1 MPWIK
6 VDDQIAHHPKF
17 MAAGAAASW
26 LWVCGQ
32 SYCARYLTDG
42 FVPESALP
50 TLGNVTNPK
59 AHAQTLVRVGLW
71 EPTEGG
77 YRVHDYLQFQPSRA
91 DVEER
96 RRQRAN
102 AGRKGGLRSG
112 HTRSRGARDRGDASP
127 GASFDGSPDA
137 SSDASATSE
146 AHAKQRASS
155 LPRPRF
161 AKASHADATRSEA
174 DGNPDPGPEPSF
186 QPETAA
192 APGDPPPAFSRFW
205 TAYPNKVGRREAWH
219 AWRQLQPDDTLV
231 ETMLA
236 AITRQRASR
245 RWRAEAGRYI
255 PNPATWL
262 EQHRWDDELQPASEA
277 GPSSPSSA
285 VRGIA
290 ETLARLGESA

>member
-17 MAAGAAASW
+17 MAAGAVASW

-71 EPTEGG
+71 DRAEGG

-112 HTRSRGARDRGDASP
+112 HTRSRGARETSS
-127 GASFDGSPDA
+127 ASFAAPGSPA
-137 SSDASATSE
+137 SSASTAPE
-146 AHAKQRASS
+146 AHAKQLASP

-161 AKASHADATRSEA
+161 AKASHADATRSEVI
-174 DGNPDPGPEPSF
+174 GHPDPVPEPLPDLS
-186 QPETAA
+186 PDPAA
-192 APGDPPPAFSRFW
+192 DPLSAFEGFW
-205 TAYPNKVGRREAWH
+205 RAYPNKVGRREALRV
-219 AWRQLQPDDTLV
+219 WRQLQPDGTLV
-231 ETMLA
+231 GTMLA

-245 RWRAEAGRYI
+245 RWRTEAGRYI

-262 EQHRWDDELQPASEA
+262 EQHRWDDELQPAPEA
-277 GPSSPSSA
+277 AASSSASA
-285 VRGIA
+285 VRGIE

>member
-17 MAAGAAASW
+17 MAAGAVASW

-71 EPTEGG
+71 EIAEGG
-77 YRVHDYLQFQPSRA
+77 FRVHDYLQFQPSRA

-112 HTRSRGARDRGDASP
+112 HTRSRGARERGDASSEARSE
-127 GASFDGSPDA
+127 ASFDA
-137 SSDASATSE
+137 SSTSE

-174 DGNPDPGPEPSF
+174 DGHPDPGPGPSSH
-186 QPETAA
+186 PEATAP
-192 APGDPPPAFSRFW
+192 PGDPQSAFSRFW
-205 TAYPNKVGRREAWH
+205 SAYPNKVGRREAWH
-219 AWRQLQPDDTLV
+219 VWQRLQPDDTLV
-231 ETMLA
+231 ETMAA

-262 EQHRWDDELQPASEA
+262 DQHRWDDELQPAPEA
-277 GPSSPSSA
+277 DASSPSSA

>member
-17 MAAGAAASW
+17 MAAGAVASW

-50 TLGNVTNPK
+50 TLGNVTNAK

-71 EPTEGG
+71 EPAEGG
-77 YRVHDYLQFQPSRA
+77 YRIHDYLQFQPSRA
-91 DVEER
+91 EVEER

-112 HTRSRGARDRGDASP
+112 HTRSRGARDAASV
-127 GASFDGSPDA
+127 
-137 SSDASATSE
+137 SDAHAAE
-146 AHAKQRASS
+146 AHAKHPASM

-161 AKASHADATRSEA
+161 AKASHADATRSEV
-174 DGNPDPGPEPSF
+174 DGHPDPGPEPPSDHR
-186 QPETAA
+186 AD
-192 APGDPPPAFSRFW
+192 PGSDPLSAFARFW
-205 TAYPNKVGRREAWH
+205 SAYPNKIGRREAWRV
-219 AWRQLQPDDTLV
+219 WRQLQPDASLV
-231 ETMLA
+231 DTMLA
-236 AITRQRASR
+236 ALTRQRASR

-262 EQHRWDDELQPASEA
+262 DQHRWDDELQPELAGSAGAAGAAGAAANTSPASN
-277 GPSSPSSA
+277 
-285 VRGIA
+285 VRGIE

>member
-17 MAAGAAASW
+17 MAAGAVASW

-71 EPTEGG
+71 ELAEGG

-112 HTRSRGARDRGDASP
+112 HTRSRGGR
-127 GASFDGSPDA
+127 DA
-137 SSDASATSE
+137 SSAAEAPAKQLASA
-146 AHAKQRASS
+146 

-174 DGNPDPGPEPSF
+174 DGDPDPGPEPSSD
-186 QPETAA
+186 PEPPHPEVAA
-192 APGDPPPAFSRFW
+192 LPGDPLSAFARFW
-205 TAYPNKVGRREAWH
+205 GAYPNKVGRREAWRV
-219 AWRQLQPDDTLV
+219 WRQLQPDDPLID
-231 ETMLA
+231 TMLA
-236 AITRQRASR
+236 AITRQRTSR

-262 EQHRWDDELQPASEA
+262 EQHRWDDELQPAAEA
-277 GPSSPSSA
+277 DPSSPASA

>member
-17 MAAGAAASW
+17 MAAGAPASW

-71 EPTEGG
+71 ERAEGG

-112 HTRSRGARDRGDASP
+112 QTRHTK
-127 GASFDGSPDA
+127 
-137 SSDASATSE
+137 SE
-146 AHAKQRASS
+146 APAKQLASS

-161 AKASHADATRSEA
+161 VKASHTAATGSEVT
-174 DGNPDPGPEPSF
+174 GHPDPVPEPL
-186 QPETAA
+186 P
-192 APGDPPPAFSRFW
+192 DPSSDPLPAFERFW
-205 TAYPNKVGRREAWH
+205 SAYPNKVGRREAWRV
-219 AWRQLQPDDTLV
+219 WRQLQPDASLV
-231 ETMLA
+231 DTMLA
-236 AITRQRASR
+236 AVTRQRASR

-262 EQHRWDDELQPASEA
+262 EQHRWDDELQPAPDANASTPA
-277 GPSSPSSA
+277 SA
-285 VRGIA
+285 VRGIE

>member
-17 MAAGAAASW
+17 MAAGAVASW

-42 FVPESALP
+42 FVPESALA

-71 EPTEGG
+71 ELTEGG
-77 YRVHDYLQFQPSRA
+77 YRVHDYLHFQPSRA

-112 HTRSRGARDRGDASP
+112 HTRSRGARD
-127 GASFDGSPDA
+127 A
-137 SSDASATSE
+137 SSDASSAPE
-146 AHAKQRASS
+146 ADAKQLASP

-174 DGNPDPGPEPSF
+174 VGHPDPGPGPLPDPFPDPSS
-186 QPETAA
+186 
-192 APGDPPPAFSRFW
+192 DPPPDQLSDPLSAFARFW
-205 TAYPNKVGRREAWH
+205 SAYPNKVGRREAWRV
-219 AWRQLQPDDTLV
+219 WRQLQPDAALID
-231 ETMLA
+231 TMLA

-245 RWRAEAGRYI
+245 RWRAEAGRFI

-262 EQHRWDDELQPASEA
+262 EQHRWDDELQPAPDAAS
-277 GPSSPSSA
+277 SSPASA
-285 VRGIA
+285 VRGIE